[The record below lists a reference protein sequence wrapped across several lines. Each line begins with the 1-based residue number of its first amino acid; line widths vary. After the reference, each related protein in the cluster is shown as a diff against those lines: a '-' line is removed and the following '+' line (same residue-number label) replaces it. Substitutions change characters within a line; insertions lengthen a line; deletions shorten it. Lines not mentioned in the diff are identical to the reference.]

1 MKFLKRQVSEMK
13 KNRYDA
19 FSVSQCMDGN
29 AAKAPIGLQVRVKS
43 IRVGLYFALLKRNS
57 RNLQL
62 KHQTRQ
68 SAIKYEA
75 FQPESR

>member
-1 MKFLKRQVSEMK
+1 MG
-13 KNRYDA
+13 
-19 FSVSQCMDGN
+19 GN